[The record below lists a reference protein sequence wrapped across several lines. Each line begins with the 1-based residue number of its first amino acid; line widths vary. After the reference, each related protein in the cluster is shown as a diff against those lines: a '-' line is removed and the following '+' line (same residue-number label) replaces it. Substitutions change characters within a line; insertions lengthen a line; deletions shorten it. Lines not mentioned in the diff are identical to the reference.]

1 MAGSVAD
8 SESESDCDSGCI
20 SGLTARLRASPFCDV
35 RSCRASGFYKHPDA
49 VTHHQPQPLHDVG
62 FGSSFGFCVGV
73 GSSRASASFVVV
85 IAIAIV
91 VVGRFGCFLSS
102 HVLSYRRVC
111 VCVAVDAAL
120 HLSPYVCLCVPV
132 CVCLHIFVHVCVCVS
147 WRAVYFSATTCRAPN
162 APCGIFGVSWNF
174 EDLTLAEIAN

>member
-8 SESESDCDSGCI
+8 SESDCDSGCI

-35 RSCRASGFYKHPDA
+35 RSCRASGFYKHPDTG
-49 VTHHQPQPLHDVG
+49 THHQPQPLHDIG

-73 GSSRASASFVVV
+73 GSSRAPASFVVV
-85 IAIAIV
+85 VVI

-111 VCVAVDAAL
+111 VCVSVAVDAAL
-120 HLSPYVCLCVPV
+120 HLSPYVWL
-132 CVCLHIFVHVCVCVS
+132 CVCVS
-147 WRAVYFSATTCRAPN
+147 AYVCLCVCWRAVYFSATTCSAQN

>member
-1 MAGSVAD
+1 MAGSVGD

-35 RSCRASGFYKHPDA
+35 RSCRASGFYKHPGTG
-49 VTHHQPQPLHDVG
+49 THHQPQPLHDVG

-91 VVGRFGCFLSS
+91 VVVGRFGCFLSS

-111 VCVAVDAAL
+111 VCVSVAVDAAL
-120 HLSPYVCLCVPV
+120 HLSPYVWL
-132 CVCLHIFVHVCVCVS
+132 CVCVGVQFIFRLP
-147 WRAVYFSATTCRAPN
+147 RAALQTHHAAFSVSA
-162 APCGIFGVSWNF
+162 GI
-174 EDLTLAEIAN
+174 LKI